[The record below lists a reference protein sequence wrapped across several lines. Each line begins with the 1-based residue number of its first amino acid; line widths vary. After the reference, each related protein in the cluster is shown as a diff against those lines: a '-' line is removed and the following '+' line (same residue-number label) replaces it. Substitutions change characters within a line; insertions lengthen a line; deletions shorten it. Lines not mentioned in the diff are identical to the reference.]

1 MKMWHVWK
9 LFSKDRYKSFI
20 EQTEEKTVKAQ
31 NIMKLKQNGSLKLL
45 SALNQGQISTENWK
59 QMHVNIKH
67 NICNFLYCD
76 NIYLSILF
84 HHLSDYLLTIYL
96 TLY

>member
-1 MKMWHVWK
+1 

-45 SALNQGQISTENWK
+45 PALNQGQIST
-59 QMHVNIKH
+59 
-67 NICNFLYCD
+67 D
-76 NIYLSILF
+76 N
-84 HHLSDYLLTIYL
+84 
-96 TLY
+96 